1 MAGRVDKD
9 VDVLVHEADVP
20 GEDSGDDFNAPEFM
34 TLEQAARKL
43 QPNVF
48 KKVQVHVWPNVVQ
61 IIVPV
66 AQRIK
71 ECGTGFIFKGP
82 GGEKFVMTN
91 YHVVR
96 NFNQGLNQPVQVK
109 LDYDGPGRGRFI
121 KVVGFEYHSRDGNRV
136 DADHRDFCVLRLER
150 APEVEGIMLEPTTGR
165 LDAMFN
171 HSFWNAVNPLVGEG
185 QRFGE
190 GLIVGH
196 PRGSY
201 KRISVVKLSH
211 CEDVNSFTRAYEEL
225 GTRPGSSGSPVVCN
239 CDNNVTSPGWVYVL
253 HFASGRGVTIVKV
266 IEAISKQ
273 MQR

>member
-1 MAGRVDKD
+1 MAGEVAPE
-9 VDVLVHEADVP
+9 VLVHEADVP
-20 GEDSGDDFNAPEFM
+20 DENFGDDFNAPEFM
-34 TLEQAARKL
+34 TLEQAERKL
-43 QPNVF
+43 QPIVF
-48 KKVQVHVWPNVVQ
+48 QKVKDDVWPNVVQ
-61 IIVPV
+61 IFVPI
-66 AQRIK
+66 AQKKITY
-71 ECGTGFIFKGP
+71 GTGFIFRGP
-82 GGEKFVMTN
+82 GGEKSVMTN

-96 NFNQGLNQPVQVK
+96 KFDQGLNQPVQVM
-109 LDYDGPGRGRFI
+109 LDYDGPGRGRCI
-121 KVVGFEYHSRDGNRV
+121 KVVGVQYHSRDGNRV
-136 DADHRDFCVLRLER
+136 DADHRDFCVLKLEQ
-150 APEVEGIMLEPTTGR
+150 APEVEGITLEPTTGR
-165 LDAMFN
+165 LNAMFDHN
-171 HSFWNAVNPLVGEG
+171 FWNSVNPLADEG

-239 CDNNVTSPGWVYVL
+239 CVNNATSPGWVYVL

-266 IEAISKQ
+266 IEAINEQ

>member
-1 MAGRVDKD
+1 MAGEVAPE
-9 VDVLVHEADVP
+9 VLVHEADVP
-20 GEDSGDDFNAPEFM
+20 DENFGDDFNAPEFM
-34 TLEQAARKL
+34 TYEQAERNL
-43 QPNVF
+43 HPNVF
-48 KKVQVHVWPNVVQ
+48 QKVKDDVWPNVVQ
-61 IIVPV
+61 IIVPI
-66 AQRIK
+66 AQKRNAY
-71 ECGTGFIFKGP
+71 GTGFIFKGP
-82 GGEKFVMTN
+82 GGEKSVMTN

-96 NFNQGLNQPVQVK
+96 KFDQGLNQPVQVK

-136 DADHRDFCVLRLER
+136 DADHRDFCVLKLEQ
-150 APEVEGIMLEPTTGR
+150 APEVEGIMLDPITDH

-171 HSFWNAVNPLVGEG
+171 HSFWNAMNPLFPPDEG

-239 CDNNVTSPGWVYVL
+239 CVNNATSPGWVYVL

-266 IEAISKQ
+266 IEAINEQ